1 MADEKK
7 KTGRGE
13 EEQEEETWVDLCS
26 AILSGHPNLLE
37 NFFTAG
43 VQPGPP
49 SKVVE
54 SLKYR
59 ELLKSK
65 RRLARTKK
73 YRKKNIF
80 GTKKDQECISM
91 ASITALG

>member
-1 MADEKK
+1 MGALADEKK
-7 KTGRGE
+7 KTGRRG
-13 EEQEEETWVDLCS
+13 EEQEESWGDLCS

-37 NFFTAG
+37 NFFGFTAA
-43 VQPGPP
+43 VQPGAP

-65 RRLARTKK
+65 HRLAQA
-73 YRKKNIF
+73 I
-80 GTKKDQECISM
+80 
-91 ASITALG
+91 

>member
-1 MADEKK
+1 LAEEKK
-7 KTGRGE
+7 KTGKRRGE
-13 EEQEEETWVDLCS
+13 EEVEEMWVDLCS

-54 SLKYR
+54 SL
-59 ELLKSK
+59 L
-65 RRLARTKK
+65 
-73 YRKKNIF
+73 
-80 GTKKDQECISM
+80 
-91 ASITALG
+91 

>member
-1 MADEKK
+1 MGALADEKK

-13 EEQEEETWVDLCS
+13 EEQEETWVDLCS

-43 VQPGPP
+43 VQPGAP

-65 RRLARTKK
+65 RRLARTK
-73 YRKKNIF
+73 
-80 GTKKDQECISM
+80 
-91 ASITALG
+91 

>member
-1 MADEKK
+1 LADEKK

-13 EEQEEETWVDLCS
+13 EEQEETWVDLCS

-54 SLKYR
+54 SL
-59 ELLKSK
+59 L
-65 RRLARTKK
+65 
-73 YRKKNIF
+73 
-80 GTKKDQECISM
+80 
-91 ASITALG
+91 

>member
-1 MADEKK
+1 MGALADEKK
-7 KTGRGE
+7 KTRRE
-13 EEQEEETWVDLCS
+13 EEQEETWVDLCS

-37 NFFTAG
+37 NFFTAA

-54 SLKYR
+54 SLKHR

-65 RRLARTKK
+65 RRLAR
-73 YRKKNIF
+73 
-80 GTKKDQECISM
+80 
-91 ASITALG
+91 SI